1 MNLIVCVD
9 DKYGMA
15 FFGKRQS
22 RDKVQ
27 IQKMLDLVGENK
39 LFISEYSLCLFEELP
54 KNVSVSND
62 FLTLAK
68 TGDFCFVERE
78 SLCDAQIE
86 EIIIYKWNRAY
97 PSDLKLSSE
106 LLSGKTLVSTKEF
119 KGNSHEKIT
128 EEVYR

>member
-22 RDKVQ
+22 RDKEQ

-39 LFISEYSLCLFEELP
+39 LFISEYSRCLFEEIP
-54 KNVSVSND
+54 KNVTVSND
-62 FLTLAK
+62 FLTIAK
-68 TGDFCFVERE
+68 MGEYCFVEIE
-78 SLCDAQIE
+78 PLHDIQIE
-86 EIIIYKWNRAY
+86 DVVIYKWNRAY
-97 PSDLKLSSE
+97 PSDLKLNSE
-106 LLSGKTLVSTKEF
+106 LLSGKALVSSKEF